1 MVQEFDFS
9 DILGTTETEKAIGQE
24 LDFSDIIGEGDYIP
38 SYNVEPSGNE
48 FTRAIERGWNNI
60 QALSGDAIEA
70 YGEFFDLPD
79 AVAYGKGVAA
89 KNRLEAAQ
97 VGAPSVESF
106 KALREDFDF
115 ESLGD
120 FTAKTIGE
128 ALPSFIPSIGG
139 ATAFNFLSNFVP
151 YLRALKY
158 GKTAATTLGY
168 YIPSQILGTGE
179 AAAEQKRLAGTDDI
193 PDATQAIMTGVKTGA
208 FDLVTLIPILR
219 AFKAKGGTIKTP
231 KEIEQVF
238 NVKPSV
244 ALKAVKAVPGIVTT
258 GAFALTAEGITEREQ
273 ERQFM
278 LDAEK
283 VTGVDIPDEEF
294 RERLLESLV
303 QGAIGGG
310 AIGLTAGT
318 IGAVLPNRAGETG
331 LKLNDVQEG
340 TVIKYSSFKEF
351 QNEQKRNPDLYREE
365 QDKIKKNYGVIYPNG
380 INNEQDFMRLR
391 NAEVNQIVDKPARS

>member
-1 MVQEFDFS
+1 MVDQLDFS
-9 DILGTTETEKAIGQE
+9 DILGTKETEEAIGQTI
-24 LDFSDIIGEGDYIP
+24 DVSDIIGDVPPGFVPEYDTQ
-38 SYNVEPSGNE
+38 GNE

-115 ESLGD
+115 ENLGD

-128 ALPSFIPSIGG
+128 TLPSLVPSLGG

-193 PDATQAIMTGVKTGA
+193 PDAGQAIMTGLKTGS
-208 FDLVTLIPILR
+208 FDVLTLIPILR
-219 AFKAKGGTIKTP
+219 AFKVKGGTIKSP

-244 ALKAVKAVPGIVTT
+244 ALNAAKAVPGILLST
-258 GAFALTAEGITEREQ
+258 GKVGVVEGATEAAQ
-273 ERQFM
+273 EAVFM
-278 LDAEK
+278 TDAEK
-283 VTGVDIPDEEF
+283 VTDVDIPDEEF
-294 RERLLESLV
+294 RERLIESLV
-303 QGAIGGG
+303 QGSIGGG
-310 AIGLTAGT
+310 TIGFTAGT
-318 IGAVLPNRAGETG
+318 IGSVLPNREGDTG

-340 TVIKYSSFKEF
+340 TVIKYSSFNEF
-351 QNEQKRNPDLYREE
+351 QNEQKRNPDLYKEE
-365 QDKIKKNYGVIYPNG
+365 QEKIKKNYGIIYPDG
-380 INNEQDFMRLR
+380 INNEKDFMRLR
-391 NAEVNQIVDKPARS
+391 NAEVNQIVDKPFE